1 MLMKLISEWNDASYK
16 KGEINILM
24 KESDII

>member
-1 MLMKLISEWNDASYK
+1 MLKKFILEWNDASYK